1 MRDSLYGWFLKSG
14 RVRHHKREGF
24 VVLLNKESSRPPPP
38 PSCSRV
44 GGCLSSTFSCS
55 LSLCAHPSG
64 HTFHT
69 DTSEHHSPST
79 LPLTQ
84 SSSGSSPSCQ
94 ELRWDLGDE
103 IVHSDGFLGQEEN
116 LSLSRVGAIF
126 SVAAWA
132 GAEGEGQS
140 LCCFHR
146 ALTSGSSKHQRKL
159 SQHNVT

>member
-1 MRDSLYGWFLKSG
+1 MRWYNIICKLQGFKS
-14 RVRHHKREGF
+14 
-24 VVLLNKESSRPPPP
+24 
-38 PSCSRV
+38 PS
-44 GGCLSSTFSCS
+44 FSCS

-132 GAEGEGQS
+132 GTEGEERNKKSHSGS
-140 LCCFHR
+140 HR
-146 ALTSGSSKHQRKL
+146 ALPSPAGVCRGFIFPTL
-159 SQHNVT
+159 QHTQ